1 MPPRRSAR
9 AAAAAAPS
17 ASQPASQSASPL
29 EDCVVAISG
38 AFPNLT
44 QAQTKD
50 KITSLG
56 GTVSPSVNNK
66 TTHLITTEQD
76 FLANTTKVKAA
87 TAKDILIVRYDWL
100 SDCETKGKRLPE
112 KQYDV
117 SAKANAAQAVVQSQQ
132 SQAASKAKG
141 TKKRAASVASDD
153 ESDKDKGKQPAKK
166 RKAANGKANGKANG
180 NANATKQESED
191 ESEPAKAKPAKG
203 KKAVKKEVEEEPK
216 VDGQVAKSKDVHV
229 PLDEG
234 CLLSGYSVYI
244 DSNGHIWDASL
255 NQTNA
260 SNNNNKFYRLQVI
273 RNAQGDFQTWTR
285 WGRVGERGSTA
296 TLGSGTEESAIS
308 QFEKKFKDK
317 SGLDWANRMAPPKP
331 KKYTFIERSY
341 NQDSDE
347 EEEAAEEEEKDDKW
361 VPPECTLE
369 EPVQDLMKLI
379 FNQQYFDAAM
389 SSLNYDANKLPL
401 GKLSK
406 QTISRGF
413 QALKELSALLDDSS
427 IAATL
432 YPDMTVQQA
441 IEHLSNAYYSVIPHA
456 FGRNRPPVIQES
468 SLLKKE
474 VELMESLSDMK
485 DASNIMGKDKVGDPV
500 HPLTKMYNG
509 LNLREMTALEKDSN
523 EYRLL
528 KEYLNDSRGQ
538 THGHNYTV
546 REIFRI
552 EREGEKERF
561 EKQSPISDAGD
572 RRLLWHGSRVT
583 NYGGILSQ
591 GLRIAPPEAPVS
603 GYMFGKGIYLADMS
617 SKSANYCCSY
627 ISGNEALLLLCEA
640 QLGDPMQEL
649 TDSDYNAG
657 ENAAEKGMY
666 STWGR
671 GMTGPSKWK
680 DAAGVHDSLKG
691 VKMPDTSVKPG
702 NTNYPNAWLQY
713 NEYIVYDLAQVRLR
727 YLLRVKM

>member
-9 AAAAAAPS
+9 AAAAAATS

-66 TTHLITTEQD
+66 TTHLVTTEHD

-87 TAKDILIVRYDWL
+87 TEKNILIVRYDWL
-100 SDCETKGKRLPE
+100 LDCETKGKRLSE

-117 SAKANAAQAVVQSQQ
+117 SAKATAAQATVQAQQ
-132 SQAASKAKG
+132 SQAASKSKG
-141 TKKRAASVASDD
+141 AKRAASVASDD
-153 ESDKDKGKQPAKK
+153 EADKGKQPAKK
-166 RKAANGKANGKANG
+166 RKATNGKANGKTNG
-180 NANATKQESED
+180 TKQESGD
-191 ESEPAKAKPAKG
+191 ESEPTKGKAAKG
-203 KKAVKKEVEEEPK
+203 KKAVKKEAKDEPK

-244 DSNGHIWDASL
+244 DSDGHIWDASL

-285 WGRVGERGSTA
+285 WGRVGERGATA
-296 TLGSGTEESAIS
+296 TLGSGTKESAIS

-317 SGLDWANRMAPPKP
+317 SGLDWSNRMAPPKP

-347 EEEAAEEEEKDDKW
+347 EEEETAEEEQKDDKW
-361 VPPECTLE
+361 VPPECKLE

-389 SSLNYDANKLPL
+389 SELNYDSNKLPL

-406 QTISRGF
+406 QTITRGF
-413 QALKELSALLDDSS
+413 QALKDLSALLDDSS
-427 IAATL
+427 IAATK
-432 YPDMTVQQA
+432 YPDMSVQEA
-441 IEHLSNAYYSVIPHA
+441 IEHLSNTYYSVIPHA
-456 FGRNRPPVIQES
+456 FGRNSPPVIQEK

-474 VELMESLSDMK
+474 VELLESLSDMK

-509 LNLREMTALEKDSN
+509 LNLSEMTALEKDSS
-523 EYRLL
+523 EFRLL
-528 KEYLNDSRGQ
+528 KTYLNESRGE

-552 EREGEKERF
+552 ERQGEKERF
-561 EKQSPISDAGD
+561 EKESPVSDSGD

-640 QLGDPMQEL
+640 QLGDPVQEL
-649 TDSDYNAG
+649 TDSDYDAG
-657 ENAAEKGMY
+657 ENAAKKGMY

-680 DAAGVHDSLKG
+680 DAGAVHDSLKG

-702 NTNYPNAWLQY
+702 DTGYPNAWLQY